1 MSQCKCKHCTFTS
14 EDIADYIRR
23 LIGTED
29 NKGES
34 YEPVTKD
41 LT

>member
-1 MSQCKCKHCTFTS
+1 MELCTCELCSFTS

-23 LIGTED
+23 LLGTED